1 MPKKKLFDFICQS
14 LIKLKI
20 TEDLMCLFQ
29 KLQGISHHV
38 HRLQVV
44 AKLLASPHP
53 RELYSKPFLLPIRG
67 TPPTSWLQPL
77 GKDLK
82 FLLLYYEEGFSFQS
96 SQARLPAYLC

>member
-1 MPKKKLFDFICQS
+1 
-14 LIKLKI
+14 
-20 TEDLMCLFQ
+20 MCLFQ

-67 TPPTSWLQPL
+67 NPSNLMAPTTRQTLKIPL
-77 GKDLK
+77 T
-82 FLLLYYEEGFSFQS
+82 LLCG
-96 SQARLPAYLC
+96 RI